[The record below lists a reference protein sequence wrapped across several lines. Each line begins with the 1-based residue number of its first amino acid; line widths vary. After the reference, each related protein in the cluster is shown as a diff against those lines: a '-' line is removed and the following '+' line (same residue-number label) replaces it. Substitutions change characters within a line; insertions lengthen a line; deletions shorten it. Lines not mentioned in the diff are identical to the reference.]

1 MIIINLEKQKIQISN
16 FSNNRK
22 NELNVENV
30 KWLKNQ
36 IEELTTSLKNTKD
49 QLKVVNEQYEDAL
62 TNYNEVEQLIRPIQE
77 KLEQKS
83 INIIKLE
90 NEIVM
95 INNEL
100 NKLNHQ
106 IQQLSLEN
114 DIGLLRDQMFSGKS
128 FNSQC

>member
-83 INIIKLE
+83 ISIIKLE

>member
-36 IEELTTSLKNTKD
+36 IEELTTSLKNTQD